1 MNGYTKNIPSSS
13 EPDYTLRDP
22 NGNLRDPNGNADS
35 KSTALPFFGLSLLR
49 IVYIHIETT
58 DMAVSNVL

>member
-22 NGNLRDPNGNADS
+22 NGNADS
-35 KSTALPFFGLSLLR
+35 KSTASPFIDLSLLS

-58 DMAVSNVL
+58 DMAVSNVVCDIDFTT